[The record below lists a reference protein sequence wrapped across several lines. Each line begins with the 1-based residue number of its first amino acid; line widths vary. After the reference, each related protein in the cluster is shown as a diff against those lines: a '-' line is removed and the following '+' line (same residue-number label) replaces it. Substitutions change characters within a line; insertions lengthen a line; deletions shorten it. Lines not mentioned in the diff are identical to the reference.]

1 MRLYTKLAD
10 AVRIQ
15 KTVTE
20 GRNFPIMRRWGKVIR
35 ASERGKANGLYD
47 IYEEKSPRKSENIA
61 LVAPQAGQE
70 SPVIYLKGQ

>member
-1 MRLYTKLAD
+1 MRLYTKLAT
-10 AVRIQ
+10 AVAIQ
-15 KTVTE
+15 ITNI
-20 GRNFPIMRRWGKVIR
+20 GFSNFPIMRKWGKVIN
-35 ASERGKANGLYD
+35 ATKRGKANGLYD